1 LLASSFNAYRKIT
14 MKILNLNDLHW
25 ISHSPSCFH
34 YRSLRDAEIVAFCFF
49 ISVFIYF
56 CLVYVWDLNLKWS
69 WWLEIKRK
77 KLKFNWQFVWKN
89 CKIVKNFR
97 FVWKNCRIVKNCQ
110 FV

>member
-69 WWLEIKRK
+69 WWLEMWWKFFE
-77 KLKFNWQFVWKN
+77 LKIWTQKTTESWNTLNWPLQ
-89 CKIVKNFR
+89 I
-97 FVWKNCRIVKNCQ
+97 
-110 FV
+110 